1 MFSDRTKT
9 LVPLKP
15 IPKNA
20 TFGITAPATTPDPGK
35 LERGVTYLE
44 SCGYQVKVGDTCH
57 REEFYVAGPDEAR
70 AYELMDM
77 VDDPQVDAI
86 ICARGG
92 YGSMRLIK
100 LLDFELFAE
109 QRKPLIGF
117 SDITALQWALYAQ
130 TGLPSL
136 SAGMVAT
143 DMARE
148 PFSEVWEEAYW
159 KFLESG
165 EVDYELDHEQEEE
178 VEIEGLGLAGTS
190 SVALKLLGSSYFP
203 DPQGHILIL
212 EDVNEQTHKIESYL
226 LQFAL
231 AGLFD
236 RAAAVITGAIR
247 KAELEEYPSVP
258 DLDTVLKRAFQ
269 GTRTPVVHN
278 LPYGHIDDKIPL
290 PIGAPLSLSL
300 GPNSSLKSTES
311 IFDRD

>member
-9 LVPLKP
+9 FVPLNP
-15 IPKNA
+15 IPKGA
-20 TFGITAPATTPDPGK
+20 TFGITAPATTPDPEK
-35 LERGVTYLE
+35 LNRGIEYLE
-44 SCGYQVKVGDTCH
+44 SCGYQVKVGETCH
-57 REEFYVAGPDEAR
+57 REEFYVAGPDEIR

-77 VDDPQVDAI
+77 VEDPQVDAI

-100 LLDFELFAE
+100 LLDFQLFYE

-148 PFSEVWEEAYW
+148 PFNDQWEEAYW
-159 KFLESG
+159 KFLETG
-165 EVDYELDHEQEEE
+165 TVDYQLEHQQEDELTIQ
-178 VEIEGLGLAGTS
+178 GLGLAGTS

-203 DPQGHILIL
+203 DPKDHILIL
-212 EDVNEQTHKIESYL
+212 EDVNEQTHKIEAYL

-236 RAAAVITGAIR
+236 RAAAVITGIIR
-247 KAELEEYPSVP
+247 KAEEEEYPKVP
-258 DLDTVLKRAFQ
+258 DLDTVLDRAFQ
-269 GTRTPVVHN
+269 STRTPVVPN
-278 LPYGHIDDKIPL
+278 LPYGHIDNKIPL

-300 GPNSSLKSTES
+300 GPQSTLKSTES
-311 IFDRD
+311 IFKS